1 MREPC
6 TPDDD
11 DDDDDVDDIGD
22 DDARDN
28 TARLG
33 QCNAHKLYIIIIT
46 IYHHHNYLNCSN

>member
-11 DDDDDVDDIGD
+11 DDDDIGDKGD

-33 QCNAHKLYIIIIT
+33 QCAQT
-46 IYHHHNYLNCSN
+46 IHHHNYLNGSN